1 MLVSRISAQLRPLL
15 LHSFRGIHASH
26 SAAAA
31 WKIGNLNHVAIACP
45 DLEKA
50 TSLYRDILG
59 AKVSEKQAL
68 HDHGVYVVFVQ
79 LGEAK
84 IELLHPLGD
93 KSPIQKF
100 LQRNKNGGVHHIC
113 IEVDNIE
120 AAMKDLKSK
129 NIGLLSEKSK
139 IGAHGKPVVF
149 LNPKDCNGVLV
160 EVEEK

>member
-113 IEVDNIE
+113 IEVRSDHVIGF
-120 AAMKDLKSK
+120 KVHIQSK
-129 NIGLLSEKSK
+129 LLERTRRGRSIYIHSAQYLP
-139 IGAHGKPVVF
+139 G
-149 LNPKDCNGVLV
+149 
-160 EVEEK
+160 